1 MTHEHAIH
9 KLTAIWLLPIV
20 APVFVSGTGAALC
33 SAIPDNSYALQATL
47 AVSYALWRM
56 GIPFA
61 FEYSRIIHPPTRN
74 SQGIAL
80 HTHSATIHLILLS
93 SRRSR
98 SLLVRFYQ

>member
-61 FEYSRIIHPPTRN
+61 MSILVLYIHRL
-74 SQGIAL
+74 A
-80 HTHSATIHLILLS
+80 IHKVLLS
-93 SRRSR
+93 IRPLIPSI
-98 SLLVRFYQ
+98 